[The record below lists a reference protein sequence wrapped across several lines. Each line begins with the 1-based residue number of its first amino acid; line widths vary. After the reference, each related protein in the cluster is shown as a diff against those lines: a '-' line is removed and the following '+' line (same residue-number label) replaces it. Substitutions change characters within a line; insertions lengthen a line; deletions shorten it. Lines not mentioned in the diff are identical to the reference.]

1 MPKLHVYLWLVKLE
15 TRFSQTDRCRSES
28 NSAYC
33 RSLLPVCLHAAFPK
47 LQGDI
52 NDGADV
58 LDAKTRTELGVLLRD
73 VEQQTTAEIALV
85 TVPSLD
91 GMTVEEYANRLFKE
105 WGIGRRARQLVIAIL

>member
-1 MPKLHVYLWLVKLE
+1 VSPRGVP
-15 TRFSQTDRCRSES
+15 Q
-28 NSAYC
+28 
-33 RSLLPVCLHAAFPK
+33 P
-47 LQGDI
+47 QGDI